1 MLKAYRYRL
10 YPSKPQQRLLERTLE
25 TARRWYND
33 CLAQRK
39 AAYELVGWSVSYAYQ
54 LRQVKH
60 RKAESPFAAGV
71 HSHVLQLVCTDLERA
86 FQAFFRRVKAGEKP
100 GYPRFKGRNRFSS
113 FGFKEYG
120 NGFKIDGR
128 RLKVTGI
135 GRIAVRWHREL
146 PSQPKT
152 LRLVQ
157 QAGDWFAVLVCDMEP
172 VALEPT
178 GHEVGI
184 DVGIHALIA
193 TSDGHCEPHPSW
205 YRASQRQL
213 RVAHRRVA
221 RRKKGGGNRRRAV
234 RMLQRVTAHTQAQR
248 QDFLNKLA
256 DGLVKRY
263 DWIALEDLRIRNMVR
278 NHHLAKSILDSGW
291 GYLQSR
297 LSRKAEEAGRQ
308 VVLVNPR
315 TTSQESSRCGA
326 YQALTLKDRWV
337 RCACGLSLDR
347 DHNAAINILHRSRP
361 GHGRWAR
368 TVDLYSVSQDVASHA
383 VAQEAVGL

>member
-1 MLKAYRYRL
+1 VLKAYRYRL

-221 RRKKGGGNRRRAV
+221 RRKKGGGI
-234 RMLQRVTAHTQAQR
+234 
-248 QDFLNKLA
+248 
-256 DGLVKRY
+256 DGGL
-263 DWIALEDLRIRNMVR
+263 
-278 NHHLAKSILDSGW
+278 
-291 GYLQSR
+291 
-297 LSRKAEEAGRQ
+297 
-308 VVLVNPR
+308 
-315 TTSQESSRCGA
+315 
-326 YQALTLKDRWV
+326 
-337 RCACGLSLDR
+337 CACCSASQRTL
-347 DHNAAINILHRSRP
+347 RP
-361 GHGRWAR
+361 
-368 TVDLYSVSQDVASHA
+368 SVKTF
-383 VAQEAVGL
+383 